1 MPGLTIAGKEHE
13 LNLQKCVHVWLKTK
27 ESHSYA
33 DRGLGTQCM
42 GSVFQ
47 KPRVG
52 YRAMQKEIPFSVCLA
67 LNLPLNWSFSVASH
81 ISPSP
86 STCTTWLF
94 QFISP
99 IQTPRISVLSS
110 FPLHPLSPKTVS
122 PGSSGQP
129 EKWYIMER
137 RGQRGM
143 WAQVCVLF
151 EGNSAIMPFSI
162 IVHMQSLK

>member
-1 MPGLTIAGKEHE
+1 
-13 LNLQKCVHVWLKTK
+13 
-27 ESHSYA
+27 
-33 DRGLGTQCM
+33 M

-67 LNLPLNWSFSVASH
+67 ANPESSSWSFSVASH
-81 ISPSP
+81 ISPFNLHHLALSIYCFTNPNSQDLCPLFFSP
-86 STCTTWLF
+86 F
-94 QFISP
+94 
-99 IQTPRISVLSS
+99 
-110 FPLHPLSPKTVS
+110 LHPLSPKTVS
-122 PGSSGQP
+122 PGRSGQP